1 MSITTVP
8 TPAPL
13 PLALAALVEEF
24 TALAP
29 AQRLEMLVEMGA
41 EVPDPPEPYASDLA
55 LMEQV
60 VECQSPVY
68 VATEVAVAA
77 PHAATIHI
85 SAPAE
90 APTTRGF
97 AGVLSEGLAGLSAQE
112 VLAVPGDLPVR
123 LGLAALISPL
133 RLGGMASLQGR
144 IQRQVREHL
153 ASLDQPAGLN
163 QPAGPTTGITP

>member
-1 MSITTVP
+1 MSITTPPVSGPALPP
-8 TPAPL
+8 T
-13 PLALAALVEEF
+13 LAALIEEF
-24 TALAP
+24 EALAP

-41 EVPDPPEPYASDLA
+41 EVPDLPEPYASDLS

-68 VATEVAVAA
+68 VATEVAPVA
-77 PHAATIHI
+77 PHATTIHI
-85 SAPAE
+85 SAPEE

-97 AGVLSEGLAGLSAQE
+97 AGVLSEGLAGLSAEE
-112 VLAVPGDLPVR
+112 VLAVPSDLPAR

-144 IQRQVREHL
+144 IQRQVRDHL
-153 ASLDQPAGLN
+153 TGFSRAGLSRETS
-163 QPAGPTTGITP
+163 A

>member
-8 TPAPL
+8 PSSAPHLPAPL
-13 PLALAALVEEF
+13 AALIEEF

-41 EVPDPPEPYASDLA
+41 EVPDLPARYADDLS

-68 VATEVAVAA
+68 VAAEVAPGA
-77 PHAATIHI
+77 PHLTTIHI
-85 SAPAE
+85 SAPEE

-97 AGVLSEGLAGLSAQE
+97 AGVLSEGLADLTAAQL
-112 VLAVPGDLPVR
+112 LAVPTDLPTR
-123 LGLAALISPL
+123 LGLATLISPL

-144 IQRQVREHL
+144 LRRQVQDQL
-153 ASLDQPAGLN
+153 AQLAPEGTESTDV
-163 QPAGPTTGITP
+163 

>member
-1 MSITTVP
+1 MSITTTSASGSPV
-8 TPAPL
+8 L
-13 PLALAALVEEF
+13 PAALTALIEDF
-24 TALAP
+24 GALAP

-41 EVPDPPEPYASDLA
+41 EVPDLPEPYASDLT

-68 VATEVAVAA
+68 VAAEVAPAA
-77 PHAATIHI
+77 PHPTIIHI

-97 AGVLSEGLAGLSAQE
+97 AGVLSECLAGLTAEE
-112 VLAVPGDLPVR
+112 VLAVPTDLPAR
-123 LGLAALISPL
+123 LGLDALISPL

-144 IQRQVREHL
+144 IQRQVHDQL
-153 ASLDQPAGLN
+153 AQLSAGA
-163 QPAGPTTGITP
+163 PDV